1 MRTNLP
7 LAALFLSS
15 LSRAFPTNQQHTNQ
29 QTHNVNAITNA
40 NTHPHTDH
48 KYIDWANFTG
58 YGVNLGGWL
67 IQEST
72 IDTKWWSTNAGNA
85 SDEWTMCA
93 NLKNAGS
100 SCGPILEKRYSTW
113 IKTSDIDVLAKAGVT
128 ILRIPTTYAAWII
141 LPGSAHYHG
150 NQQAHLRRIAEY
162 AIKRYGMHVV
172 IDIHSLPAGTNGLD
186 IGEAV
191 GHWGWY
197 DNSTALDWSLRAVD
211 AVLKFITESDVP
223 WGYTLEPINE
233 PVDNRDFSTFGTP
246 AALSEKGARWLVKYI
261 RAVIER
267 AERVDRR
274 IPVMVQGSF
283 KPERYWS
290 PFFDAQSNIVFDA
303 HHYYFQYSNATT
315 ANLGT
320 FVCDDARDT
329 VSDGKFPVFVGEWAI
344 EAGGANQLA
353 LRGEAL
359 KAGLSAWA
367 QFTQG
372 STFWSAKFHS
382 NVSVA
387 GGSGKGIKQDYWNF
401 EEMIRAG
408 YLDGDVLQKDYC

>member
-1 MRTNLP
+1 MRAHLP
-7 LAALFLSS
+7 LAALFLSN
-15 LSRAFPTNQQHTNQ
+15 LATAIPTKQTNQHQ
-29 QTHNVNAITNA
+29 QTHNA
-40 NTHPHTDH
+40 NTDTDTH
-48 KYIDWANFTG
+48 KYINWRTFTG

-72 IDTKWWSTNAGNA
+72 IDTAWWKTHAGNA
-85 SDEWTMCA
+85 SDEWTMCQ
-93 NLKNAGS
+93 NLGS
-100 SCGPILEKRYSTW
+100 QCGPVLEKRYSTW
-113 IKTSDIDVLAKAGVT
+113 IKTSDIDTLASAGVT
-128 ILRIPTTYAAWII
+128 ILRIPTTYAAWIV

-150 NQQAHLRRIAEY
+150 QQQAHLRRIAEY
-162 AIKRYGMHVV
+162 AIKRHGMHVV
-172 IDIHSLPAGTNGLD
+172 IDIHSLPGGTNGLD

-197 DNSTALDWSLRAVD
+197 DNSTALEWSLRAVD
-211 AVLKFITESDVP
+211 AVLEFIVDSDVP

-246 AALSEKGARWLVKYI
+246 AALSEKGAKWLVKYI
-261 RAVIER
+261 RAVINR
-267 AERVDRR
+267 VERVDRR
-274 IPVMVQGSF
+274 IPVMIQGSF

-290 PFFDAQSNIVFDA
+290 GFFDGGSNIVFDA
-303 HHYYFQYSNATT
+303 HHYYFQYENATS

-344 EAGGANQLA
+344 EAGGGNQLA
-353 LRGEAL
+353 LRGESL

-372 STFWSAKFHS
+372 STFWTAKFHS

-387 GGSGKGIKQDYWNF
+387 GGAGKGVKQDYWSF
-401 EEMIRAG
+401 EEMIQAG
-408 YLDGDVLQKDYC
+408 YLDGEVLQKDYC